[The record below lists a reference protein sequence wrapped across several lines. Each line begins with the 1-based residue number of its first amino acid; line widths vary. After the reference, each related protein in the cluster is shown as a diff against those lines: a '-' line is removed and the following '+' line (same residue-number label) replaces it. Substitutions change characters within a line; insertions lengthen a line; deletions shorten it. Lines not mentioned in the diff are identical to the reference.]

1 MNSKKKLLIL
11 LSSVLVLVL
20 LAAAALY
27 IKAKDDAEKDNAAA
41 AGSKQFTLTVTDY
54 DGSTTEHSISTDAD
68 TVGAALL
75 EQGLVEGEEGPYGL
89 YIKTVN
95 GIRADYELDGHYW
108 AFYINGEYALT
119 GIDQTPVE
127 PGTAYELRVE

>member
-27 IKAKDDAEKDNAAA
+27 IKAKDDAEKDTAAA

-54 DGSTTEHSISTDAD
+54 DGNTTEHSISTDAD

-108 AFYINGEYALT
+108 AFYINGEYAST

-127 PGTAYELRVE
+127 PGAVYGLKVE